1 MLKTYA
7 GKIVTF
13 IRQTSPYS
21 VETKCM
27 FAGATGGQ
35 GDTGATGASG
45 PSNIV
50 HDVPTPLCQGPRGDV
65 HTSSLITA
73 NTPVVQ
79 KTFSVGKRIH
89 SS

>member
-7 GKIVTF
+7 GKMVTF
-13 IRQTSPYS
+13 IRQTSPYF

-27 FAGATGGQ
+27 CVITAGATGQQ

-50 HDVPTPLCQGPRGDV
+50 HNVPTPLCQGPRGDV
-65 HTSSLITA
+65 HT
-73 NTPVVQ
+73 P
-79 KTFSVGKRIH
+79 
-89 SS
+89 